1 MDKQICLHIL
11 TDTNKSTYIKGV
23 WEQGVEE
30 NIYVHRE
37 SSKTPKIAVETSL
50 TNIYLT
56 TKSRRIIMS
65 HVVYMRNV
73 RISREI
79 VRKTERSGHL
89 KELGRR
95 WEDIV

>member
-1 MDKQICLHIL
+1 
-11 TDTNKSTYIKGV
+11 
-23 WEQGVEE
+23 
-30 NIYVHRE
+30 
-37 SSKTPKIAVETSL
+37 
-50 TNIYLT
+50 
-56 TKSRRIIMS
+56 MS

-95 WEDIV
+95 WEGIV